1 VEPPIKNESP
11 TSPDVISNPSSP
23 TTVNSS
29 GSKLPSSSSP
39 ADLASPPSPPRIQ
52 RSPIVLKFMLVSLPL
67 LILACLALAIL
78 GPRLY
83 RLSFLRNLQDKASSI
98 GQIATYS
105 LAPAIIFDDRDNMS
119 EVLNSLSQIPEIDY
133 ILVFDASG
141 QELVRY
147 QRPLNQ
153 PTTPSSE
160 SASKIQPAPSTQVP
174 LTSTSSTLP
183 PLVELTRTA
192 LTGDGLY
199 YNLYTGIEHEGEP
212 VGSLSA
218 GFSLKLIKAEMAR
231 INRVFLTTSLLI
243 FAFGFLTI
251 YFLSVLVTRPLRKMA
266 RTVNEIAA
274 GNLNL
279 RLEVT
284 SSDEVGQLASI
295 FNYGLDELQKT
306 MSNLE
311 EAKETLEKKVE
322 ERTAELQ
329 RQVEE
334 TEAIARKLRE
344 SEELFRSMVESLG
357 EAVVIVDP
365 DERFVFANPA
375 ARKIFNDTGQNL
387 EGRSLEEFTTPLDFE
402 YIRQQTLRRQQG
414 FNDTYDLE
422 LTFPDGSK
430 KAVIVNA
437 APRVD
442 ADGRFTGVLAVLTE
456 ITERKKQEKALAE
469 AKDKLEKAIA
479 ELEQRNKDIV
489 QLVEMGEAISLAR
502 SEKEAVNLIVNYA
515 QKLFP
520 DFSGL
525 FYLRQGNENFLQ
537 LVSSWNV
544 SSPAETI
551 VNLDD
556 CWALRRSVPHFVD
569 PSNQA
574 FLCPHLRET
583 VRTPARTACVPLI
596 SGAETIGL
604 LVAFCCLS
612 PERQEPASPL
622 RSELTEFE
630 ARKPL
635 LIGFSQR
642 VAPSLAN
649 IRLRESLRQQSIRD
663 PLTGIFNRRYLE
675 ETLQREFA
683 RARRLG
689 QPLSVIMFD
698 IDHFKAVNDSYGHEA
713 GDVVLQSIAHE
724 LQSAVRTEDI
734 VCRFGGEEFV
744 VVMPGMDFKKA
755 AARASLILQA
765 VRNLEL
771 LVGET
776 KLIKITMSA
785 GVASFPS
792 HGKTPAEVLQAA
804 DQALFQ
810 AKKLGRDRVVEAEGQ
825 IDL

>member
-1 VEPPIKNESP
+1 MEPPIKNESP
-11 TSPDVISNPSSP
+11 TSPDAISNPSSP

-29 GSKLPSSSSP
+29 GSNPAPSSSL
-39 ADLASPPSPPRIQ
+39 ADLALPPSPPRSQ
-52 RSPIVLKFMLVSLPL
+52 RSTIVLKFMLVSLPL
-67 LILACLALAIL
+67 LILACLALVIL

-98 GQIATYS
+98 GQIASYS
-105 LAPAIIFDDRDNMS
+105 LAPAIIFDDRDNMI

-147 QRPLNQ
+147 QRPLN
-153 PTTPSSE
+153 PPEAPSSE
-160 SASKIQPAPSTQVP
+160 SISKIQPAPSTQVP
-174 LTSTSSTLP
+174 LTSPSSTLP
-183 PLVELTRTA
+183 PLAELTRTA
-192 LTGDGLY
+192 LTSDGLY

-212 VGSLSA
+212 VGSFSV
-218 GFSLKLIKAEMAR
+218 GFSLKLVKTEMAR
-231 INRVFLTTSLLI
+231 INRVFLMTSLLI

-306 MSNLE
+306 MKNLE

-365 DERFVFANPA
+365 DERFIFANPA
-375 ARKIFNDTGQNL
+375 ARRIFNDTENKL
-387 EGRSLEEFTTPLDFE
+387 EGRSLSEFTSREDFE
-402 YIRQQTLRRQQG
+402 RLRQQTRRRQLG
-414 FNDTYDLE
+414 FHDTYDLQ
-422 LTFPDGSK
+422 LTLPDGTK
-430 KAVIVNA
+430 KVVIVNA

-442 ADGRFTGVLAVLTE
+442 ADGRFSGVLAVLTE

-502 SEKEAVNLIVNYA
+502 SEKEAIDIIINYA
-515 QKLFP
+515 EKLFSE
-520 DFSGL
+520 DSGL
-525 FYLRQGNENFLQ
+525 FYLRPEKENFIELT
-537 LVSSWNV
+537 SAWNL
-544 SSPAETI
+544 SQKIGPI
-551 VNLDD
+551 LNLED
-556 CWALRRSVPHFVD
+556 CWALRKSSPHFVD
-569 PSNQA
+569 PDTGA
-574 FLCPHLRET
+574 FLCPHFRDIVKL
-583 VRTPARTACVPLI
+583 PARTACLPLI
-596 SGAETIGL
+596 SGGETIGL
-604 LVAFCCLS
+604 LAVICCS
-612 PERQEPASPL
+612 REEASDL
-622 RSELTEFE
+622 LEFE
-630 ARKPL
+630 ARKSL
-635 LIGFSQR
+635 LTVFSQR
-642 VAPSLAN
+642 VASSLAN

-675 ETLQREFA
+675 ETLQREFS
-683 RARRLG
+683 RARRLN
-689 QPLSVIMFD
+689 QPLSIIMFD

-713 GDVVLQSIAHE
+713 GDVVLQSIARE
-724 LQSAVRTEDI
+724 LQSIVRTEDI

-804 DQALFQ
+804 DQALFR
-810 AKKLGRDRVVEAEGQ
+810 AKKLGRDRAVEAEGQ
-825 IDL
+825 IDS

>member
-1 VEPPIKNESP
+1 MEPPIKNESP
-11 TSPDVISNPSSP
+11 TSPDAISNPSSP

-29 GSKLPSSSSP
+29 GSNPASSSSL
-39 ADLASPPSPPRIQ
+39 ADLALPPSPPRSQ

-147 QRPLNQ
+147 QRPLN
-153 PTTPSSE
+153 PPEAPSSE
-160 SASKIQPAPSTQVP
+160 SISKIQPAPSTQVP
-174 LTSTSSTLP
+174 LTSPSSTLP
-183 PLVELTRTA
+183 PLAELTRTA
-192 LTGDGLY
+192 LTSDGLY

-375 ARKIFNDTGQNL
+375 ARRIFNDTENKL
-387 EGRSLEEFTTPLDFE
+387 EGRSLSEFTSQEDFE
-402 YIRQQTLRRQQG
+402 RLRQQTRRRQLG
-414 FNDTYDLE
+414 FHDTYDLQ
-422 LTFPDGSK
+422 LTLPDGTK
-430 KAVIVNA
+430 KVVIVNA

-442 ADGRFTGVLAVLTE
+442 ADGRFSGVLAVLTE

-502 SEKEAVNLIVNYA
+502 SEKEAIDIIINYA
-515 QKLFP
+515 EKLFSE
-520 DFSGL
+520 DSGL
-525 FYLRQGNENFLQ
+525 FYLRPEKENFIELT
-537 LVSSWNV
+537 SAWNL
-544 SSPAETI
+544 SQKIGPI
-551 VNLDD
+551 LNLED
-556 CWALRRSVPHFVD
+556 CWALRKSSPHFVD
-569 PSNQA
+569 PDTGA
-574 FLCPHLRET
+574 FLCPHFRDIVKL
-583 VRTPARTACVPLI
+583 PARTACLPLI
-596 SGAETIGL
+596 SGGETIGL
-604 LVAFCCLS
+604 LAVICCS
-612 PERQEPASPL
+612 REEASDL
-622 RSELTEFE
+622 LEFE
-630 ARKPL
+630 ARKSL
-635 LIGFSQR
+635 LTVFSQR
-642 VAPSLAN
+642 VASSLAN

-713 GDVVLQSIAHE
+713 GDVVLQSIARE

-804 DQALFQ
+804 DQALFR
-810 AKKLGRDRVVEAEGQ
+810 AKKLGRDRAVEAEGQ
-825 IDL
+825 IDS

>member
-1 VEPPIKNESP
+1 MEPPIKNESP
-11 TSPDVISNPSSP
+11 TSPDAISNPSSP

-29 GSKLPSSSSP
+29 GSNPAPSSSL
-39 ADLASPPSPPRIQ
+39 ADLALPPSPPRSQ
-52 RSPIVLKFMLVSLPL
+52 RSSIVLKFMLVSLPL
-67 LILACLALAIL
+67 LILACLALVIL

-98 GQIATYS
+98 GQIASYS
-105 LAPAIIFDDRDNMS
+105 LAPAIIFDDRDNMI

-147 QRPLNQ
+147 QRPLN
-153 PTTPSSE
+153 PPEAPSSE
-160 SASKIQPAPSTQVP
+160 SISKIQPAPSTQVP
-174 LTSTSSTLP
+174 LTSPSSTLP
-183 PLVELTRTA
+183 PLAELTRTA
-192 LTGDGLY
+192 LTSDGLY

-212 VGSLSA
+212 VGSFSV
-218 GFSLKLIKAEMAR
+218 GFSLKLVKTEMAR
-231 INRVFLTTSLLI
+231 INRVFLMTSLLI

-306 MSNLE
+306 MKNLE

-375 ARKIFNDTGQNL
+375 ARRIFNDTENKL
-387 EGRSLEEFTTPLDFE
+387 EGRSLSEFTSQEDFE
-402 YIRQQTLRRQQG
+402 RLRQQTRRRQLG
-414 FNDTYDLE
+414 FHDTYDLQ
-422 LTFPDGSK
+422 LTLPDGTK
-430 KAVIVNA
+430 KVVIVNA

-442 ADGRFTGVLAVLTE
+442 ADGRFSGVLAVLTE

-502 SEKEAVNLIVNYA
+502 SEKEAIDIIINYA
-515 QKLFP
+515 EKLFSE
-520 DFSGL
+520 DSGL
-525 FYLRQGNENFLQ
+525 FYLRPEKENFIELT
-537 LVSSWNV
+537 SAWNL
-544 SSPAETI
+544 SQKIGPI
-551 VNLDD
+551 LNLED
-556 CWALRRSVPHFVD
+556 CWALRKSSPHFVD
-569 PSNQA
+569 PDTGA
-574 FLCPHLRET
+574 FLCPHFRDIVKL
-583 VRTPARTACVPLI
+583 PARTACLPLI
-596 SGAETIGL
+596 SGGETIGL
-604 LVAFCCLS
+604 LAVICCS
-612 PERQEPASPL
+612 REEASDL
-622 RSELTEFE
+622 LEFE
-630 ARKPL
+630 ARKSL
-635 LIGFSQR
+635 LTVFSQR
-642 VAPSLAN
+642 VASSLAN

-675 ETLQREFA
+675 ETLQREFS
-683 RARRLG
+683 RARRLN
-689 QPLSVIMFD
+689 QPLSIIMFD

-713 GDVVLQSIAHE
+713 GDVVLQSIARE
-724 LQSAVRTEDI
+724 LQSIVRTEDI

-804 DQALFQ
+804 DQALFR
-810 AKKLGRDRVVEAEGQ
+810 AKKLGRDRAVEAEGQ
-825 IDL
+825 IDS

>member
-1 VEPPIKNESP
+1 MEPPIKNESP
-11 TSPDVISNPSSP
+11 TSPDAISNPSSP

-29 GSKLPSSSSP
+29 GSNPAPSSSL
-39 ADLASPPSPPRIQ
+39 ADLALPPSPPRSQ
-52 RSPIVLKFMLVSLPL
+52 RSSIVLKFMLVSLPL
-67 LILACLALAIL
+67 LILACLALVIL

-98 GQIATYS
+98 GQIASYS
-105 LAPAIIFDDRDNMS
+105 LAPAIIFDDRDNMI

-147 QRPLNQ
+147 QRPLN
-153 PTTPSSE
+153 PPEAPSSE
-160 SASKIQPAPSTQVP
+160 SISKIQPAPSTQVP
-174 LTSTSSTLP
+174 LTSPSSTLP
-183 PLVELTRTA
+183 PLAELTRTA
-192 LTGDGLY
+192 LTSDGLY

-212 VGSLSA
+212 VGSFSV
-218 GFSLKLIKAEMAR
+218 GFSLKLVKTEMAR
-231 INRVFLTTSLLI
+231 INRVFLMTSLLI

-306 MSNLE
+306 MKNLE

-365 DERFVFANPA
+365 DERFIFANPA
-375 ARKIFNDTGQNL
+375 ARRIFNDTENKL
-387 EGRSLEEFTTPLDFE
+387 EGRSLSEFTSREDFE
-402 YIRQQTLRRQQG
+402 RLRQQTRRRQLG
-414 FNDTYDLE
+414 FHDTYDLQ
-422 LTFPDGSK
+422 LTLPDGTK
-430 KAVIVNA
+430 KVVIVNA

-442 ADGRFTGVLAVLTE
+442 ADGRFSGVLAVLTE

-502 SEKEAVNLIVNYA
+502 SEKEAIDIIINYA
-515 QKLFP
+515 EKLFSE
-520 DFSGL
+520 DSGL
-525 FYLRQGNENFLQ
+525 FYLRPEKENFIELT
-537 LVSSWNV
+537 SAWNL
-544 SSPAETI
+544 SQKIGPI
-551 VNLDD
+551 LNLED
-556 CWALRRSVPHFVD
+556 CWALRKSSPHFVD
-569 PSNQA
+569 PDTGA
-574 FLCPHLRET
+574 FLCPHFRDIVKL
-583 VRTPARTACVPLI
+583 PARTACLPLI
-596 SGAETIGL
+596 SGGETIGL
-604 LVAFCCLS
+604 LAVICCS
-612 PERQEPASPL
+612 REEASDL
-622 RSELTEFE
+622 LEFE
-630 ARKPL
+630 ARKSL
-635 LIGFSQR
+635 LTVFSQR
-642 VAPSLAN
+642 VASSLAN

-675 ETLQREFA
+675 ETLQREFS
-683 RARRLG
+683 RARRLN
-689 QPLSVIMFD
+689 QPLSIIMFD

-713 GDVVLQSIAHE
+713 GDVVLQSIARE
-724 LQSAVRTEDI
+724 LQSIVRTEDI

>member
-1 VEPPIKNESP
+1 
-11 TSPDVISNPSSP
+11 
-23 TTVNSS
+23 
-29 GSKLPSSSSP
+29 
-39 ADLASPPSPPRIQ
+39 
-52 RSPIVLKFMLVSLPL
+52 MLVSLPL
-67 LILACLALAIL
+67 LILACLALVIL

-98 GQIATYS
+98 GQIASYS
-105 LAPAIIFDDRDNMS
+105 LAPAIIFDDRDNMI

-147 QRPLNQ
+147 QRPLN
-153 PTTPSSE
+153 PPEAPSSE
-160 SASKIQPAPSTQVP
+160 SISKIQPAPSTQVP
-174 LTSTSSTLP
+174 LTSPSSTLP
-183 PLVELTRTA
+183 PLAELTRTA
-192 LTGDGLY
+192 LTSDGLY

-212 VGSLSA
+212 VGSFSV
-218 GFSLKLIKAEMAR
+218 GFSLKLVKTEMAR
-231 INRVFLTTSLLI
+231 INRVFLMTSLLI

-306 MSNLE
+306 MKNLE

-365 DERFVFANPA
+365 DERFIFANPA
-375 ARKIFNDTGQNL
+375 ARRIFNDTENKL
-387 EGRSLEEFTTPLDFE
+387 EGRSLSEFTSREDFE
-402 YIRQQTLRRQQG
+402 RLRQQTRRRQLG
-414 FNDTYDLE
+414 FHDTYDLQ
-422 LTFPDGSK
+422 LTLPDGTK
-430 KAVIVNA
+430 KVVIVNA

-442 ADGRFTGVLAVLTE
+442 ADGRFSGVLAVLTE

-502 SEKEAVNLIVNYA
+502 SEKEAIDIIINYA
-515 QKLFP
+515 EKLFSE
-520 DFSGL
+520 DSGL
-525 FYLRQGNENFLQ
+525 FYLRPEKENFIELT
-537 LVSSWNV
+537 SAWNL
-544 SSPAETI
+544 SQKIGPI
-551 VNLDD
+551 LNLED
-556 CWALRRSVPHFVD
+556 CWALRKSSPHFVD
-569 PSNQA
+569 PDTGA
-574 FLCPHLRET
+574 FLCPHFRDIVKL
-583 VRTPARTACVPLI
+583 PARTACLPLI
-596 SGAETIGL
+596 SGGETIGL
-604 LVAFCCLS
+604 LAVICCS
-612 PERQEPASPL
+612 REEASDL
-622 RSELTEFE
+622 LEFE
-630 ARKPL
+630 ARKSL
-635 LIGFSQR
+635 LTVFSQR
-642 VAPSLAN
+642 VASSLAN

-675 ETLQREFA
+675 ETLQREFS
-683 RARRLG
+683 RARRLN
-689 QPLSVIMFD
+689 QPLSIIMFD

-713 GDVVLQSIAHE
+713 GDVVLQSIARE
-724 LQSAVRTEDI
+724 LQSIVRTEDI

-804 DQALFQ
+804 DQALFR
-810 AKKLGRDRVVEAEGQ
+810 AKKLGRDRAVEAEGQ
-825 IDL
+825 IDS

>member
-1 VEPPIKNESP
+1 MEPPIKNESP

-279 RLEVT
+279 RLEVN

-375 ARKIFNDTGQNL
+375 ARRIFNDTENKL
-387 EGRSLEEFTTPLDFE
+387 EGRSLSEFTSQEDFE
-402 YIRQQTLRRQQG
+402 RLRQQTRRRQLG
-414 FNDTYDLE
+414 FHDTYDLQ
-422 LTFPDGSK
+422 LTLPDGTK
-430 KAVIVNA
+430 KVVIVNA

-442 ADGRFTGVLAVLTE
+442 ADGRFSGVLAVLTE

-502 SEKEAVNLIVNYA
+502 SEKEAIDIIINYA
-515 QKLFP
+515 EKLFSE
-520 DFSGL
+520 DSGL
-525 FYLRQGNENFLQ
+525 FYLRPEKENFIELT
-537 LVSSWNV
+537 SAWNL
-544 SSPAETI
+544 SQKIGPI
-551 VNLDD
+551 LNLED
-556 CWALRRSVPHFVD
+556 CWALRKSSPHFVD
-569 PSNQA
+569 PDTGA
-574 FLCPHLRET
+574 FLCPHFRDIVKL
-583 VRTPARTACVPLI
+583 PARTACLPLI
-596 SGAETIGL
+596 SGGETIGL
-604 LVAFCCLS
+604 LAVICCS
-612 PERQEPASPL
+612 REEASDL
-622 RSELTEFE
+622 LEFE
-630 ARKPL
+630 ARKSL
-635 LIGFSQR
+635 LTVFSQR
-642 VAPSLAN
+642 VASSLAN

-683 RARRLG
+683 RARRLN
-689 QPLSVIMFD
+689 QPLSIIMFD

-713 GDVVLQSIAHE
+713 GDVVLQSIARE
-724 LQSAVRTEDI
+724 LQSVVRTEDI

-804 DQALFQ
+804 DQALFR

>member
-1 VEPPIKNESP
+1 MEPPIKNESP
-11 TSPDVISNPSSP
+11 TSPDVISNPSP

-29 GSKLPSSSSP
+29 GSNPASSSSP

-192 LTGDGLY
+192 LTSDGLY

-218 GFSLKLIKAEMAR
+218 GFSLKLIKAEMTR
-231 INRVFLTTSLLI
+231 INRLFLMTSFLI

-442 ADGRFTGVLAVLTE
+442 ADGRFSGVLAVLTE

-502 SEKEAVNLIVNYA
+502 SEKEAIDIIINYA
-515 QKLFP
+515 EKLFSE
-520 DFSGL
+520 DSGL
-525 FYLRQGNENFLQ
+525 FYLRPEKENFIELT
-537 LVSSWNV
+537 SAWNL
-544 SSPAETI
+544 SQKIGPI
-551 VNLDD
+551 LNLED
-556 CWALRRSVPHFVD
+556 CWALRKSSPHFVD
-569 PSNQA
+569 PDTGA
-574 FLCPHLRET
+574 FLCPHFRDIVKL
-583 VRTPARTACVPLI
+583 PARTACLPLI
-596 SGAETIGL
+596 SGGETIGL
-604 LVAFCCLS
+604 LAVICCS
-612 PERQEPASPL
+612 REEASDL
-622 RSELTEFE
+622 LEFE
-630 ARKPL
+630 ARKSL
-635 LIGFSQR
+635 LTVFSQR
-642 VAPSLAN
+642 VASSLAN

-675 ETLQREFA
+675 ETLQREFS
-683 RARRLG
+683 RARRLN
-689 QPLSVIMFD
+689 QPLSIIMFD

-713 GDVVLQSIAHE
+713 GDVVLQSIARE
-724 LQSAVRTEDI
+724 LQSIVRTEDI

>member
-1 VEPPIKNESP
+1 
-11 TSPDVISNPSSP
+11 
-23 TTVNSS
+23 
-29 GSKLPSSSSP
+29 
-39 ADLASPPSPPRIQ
+39 
-52 RSPIVLKFMLVSLPL
+52 MLVSLPL

-279 RLEVT
+279 RLEVN

-375 ARKIFNDTGQNL
+375 ARRIFNDTENKL
-387 EGRSLEEFTTPLDFE
+387 EGRSLSEFTSQEDFE
-402 YIRQQTLRRQQG
+402 RLRQQTRRRQLG
-414 FNDTYDLE
+414 FHDTYDLQ
-422 LTFPDGSK
+422 LTLPDGTK
-430 KAVIVNA
+430 KVVIVNA

-442 ADGRFTGVLAVLTE
+442 ADGRFSGVLAVLTE

-502 SEKEAVNLIVNYA
+502 SEKEAIDIIINYA
-515 QKLFP
+515 EKLFSE
-520 DFSGL
+520 DSGL
-525 FYLRQGNENFLQ
+525 FYLRPEKENFIELT
-537 LVSSWNV
+537 SAWNL
-544 SSPAETI
+544 SQKIGPI
-551 VNLDD
+551 LNLED
-556 CWALRRSVPHFVD
+556 CWALRKSSPHFVD
-569 PSNQA
+569 PDTGA
-574 FLCPHLRET
+574 FLCPHFRDIVKL
-583 VRTPARTACVPLI
+583 PARTACLPLI
-596 SGAETIGL
+596 SGGETIGL
-604 LVAFCCLS
+604 LAVICCS
-612 PERQEPASPL
+612 REEASDL
-622 RSELTEFE
+622 LEFE
-630 ARKPL
+630 ARKSL
-635 LIGFSQR
+635 LTVFSQR
-642 VAPSLAN
+642 VASSLAN

-683 RARRLG
+683 RARRLN
-689 QPLSVIMFD
+689 QPLSIIMFD

-713 GDVVLQSIAHE
+713 GDVVLQSIARE
-724 LQSAVRTEDI
+724 LQSVVRTEDI

-804 DQALFQ
+804 DQALFR

>member
-1 VEPPIKNESP
+1 MEPPIKNESP

-29 GSKLPSSSSP
+29 GSNPASSSSL
-39 ADLASPPSPPRIQ
+39 ADLALPPSPPRSQ

-147 QRPLNQ
+147 QRPLN
-153 PTTPSSE
+153 PPEAPSSE
-160 SASKIQPAPSTQVP
+160 SISKIQPAPSTQVP
-174 LTSTSSTLP
+174 LTSPSSTLP
-183 PLVELTRTA
+183 PLAELTRTA
-192 LTGDGLY
+192 LTSDGLY

-375 ARKIFNDTGQNL
+375 ARRIFNDTENKL
-387 EGRSLEEFTTPLDFE
+387 EGRSLSEFTSQEDFE
-402 YIRQQTLRRQQG
+402 RLRQQTRRRQLG
-414 FNDTYDLE
+414 FHDTYDLQ
-422 LTFPDGSK
+422 LTLPDGTK
-430 KAVIVNA
+430 KVVIVNA

-442 ADGRFTGVLAVLTE
+442 ADGRFSGVLAVLTE

-502 SEKEAVNLIVNYA
+502 SEKEA
-515 QKLFP
+515 
-520 DFSGL
+520 
-525 FYLRQGNENFLQ
+525 
-537 LVSSWNV
+537 
-544 SSPAETI
+544 
-551 VNLDD
+551 
-556 CWALRRSVPHFVD
+556 
-569 PSNQA
+569 
-574 FLCPHLRET
+574 
-583 VRTPARTACVPLI
+583 
-596 SGAETIGL
+596 
-604 LVAFCCLS
+604 
-612 PERQEPASPL
+612 
-622 RSELTEFE
+622 
-630 ARKPL
+630 
-635 LIGFSQR
+635 
-642 VAPSLAN
+642 
-649 IRLRESLRQQSIRD
+649 
-663 PLTGIFNRRYLE
+663 
-675 ETLQREFA
+675 
-683 RARRLG
+683 
-689 QPLSVIMFD
+689 
-698 IDHFKAVNDSYGHEA
+698 
-713 GDVVLQSIAHE
+713 
-724 LQSAVRTEDI
+724 
-734 VCRFGGEEFV
+734 
-744 VVMPGMDFKKA
+744 
-755 AARASLILQA
+755 
-765 VRNLEL
+765 
-771 LVGET
+771 
-776 KLIKITMSA
+776 
-785 GVASFPS
+785 
-792 HGKTPAEVLQAA
+792 
-804 DQALFQ
+804 
-810 AKKLGRDRVVEAEGQ
+810 
-825 IDL
+825 

>member
-11 TSPDVISNPSSP
+11 TSPDAISNPSSP

-29 GSKLPSSSSP
+29 GSNPAPSSSL
-39 ADLASPPSPPRIQ
+39 ADLALPPSPPRSQ
-52 RSPIVLKFMLVSLPL
+52 RSSIVLKFMLVSLPL
-67 LILACLALAIL
+67 LILACLALVIL

-98 GQIATYS
+98 GQIASYS
-105 LAPAIIFDDRDNMS
+105 LAPAIIFDDRDNMI

-147 QRPLNQ
+147 QRPLSL
-153 PTTPSSE
+153 PEAPSSE
-160 SASKIQPAPSTQVP
+160 SVSKIQPAPSTQVP
-174 LTSTSSTLP
+174 LTSPSSTLP
-183 PLVELTRTA
+183 PLAELTRTA
-192 LTGDGLY
+192 LTSDGLY

-212 VGSLSA
+212 VGSFSV
-218 GFSLKLIKAEMAR
+218 GFSLKLVKTEMAR
-231 INRVFLTTSLLI
+231 INRVFLMTSLLI

-306 MSNLE
+306 MKNLE

-344 SEELFRSMVESLG
+344 SEGLFRSMVESLG

-365 DERFVFANPA
+365 DERFIFANPA
-375 ARKIFNDTGQNL
+375 ARRIFNDTENKL
-387 EGRSLEEFTTPLDFE
+387 EGRSLSEFTSQEDFE
-402 YIRQQTLRRQQG
+402 RLRQQTRRRQLG
-414 FNDTYDLE
+414 FHDTYDLQ
-422 LTFPDGSK
+422 LTLPDGTK
-430 KAVIVNA
+430 KVVIVNA

-442 ADGRFTGVLAVLTE
+442 ADGRFSGVLAVLTE

-502 SEKEAVNLIVNYA
+502 SEKEAIDIIINYA
-515 QKLFP
+515 EKLFSE
-520 DFSGL
+520 DSGL
-525 FYLRQGNENFLQ
+525 FYLRPEKENFIELT
-537 LVSSWNV
+537 SAWNL
-544 SSPAETI
+544 SQKIGPI
-551 VNLDD
+551 LNLED
-556 CWALRRSVPHFVD
+556 CWALRKSSPHFVD
-569 PSNQA
+569 PDTGA
-574 FLCPHLRET
+574 FLCPHFRDIVKL
-583 VRTPARTACVPLI
+583 PARTACLPLI
-596 SGAETIGL
+596 SGGETIGL
-604 LVAFCCLS
+604 LAVICCS
-612 PERQEPASPL
+612 REEASDL
-622 RSELTEFE
+622 LEFE
-630 ARKPL
+630 ARKSL
-635 LIGFSQR
+635 LTVFSQR
-642 VAPSLAN
+642 VASSLAN

-683 RARRLG
+683 RARRLN
-689 QPLSVIMFD
+689 QPLSIIMFD

-713 GDVVLQSIAHE
+713 GDVVLQSIARE
-724 LQSAVRTEDI
+724 LQSVVRTEDI

-804 DQALFQ
+804 DQALFR

>member
-279 RLEVT
+279 RLEVN

-375 ARKIFNDTGQNL
+375 ARRIFNDTENKL
-387 EGRSLEEFTTPLDFE
+387 EGRSLSEFTSQEDFE
-402 YIRQQTLRRQQG
+402 RLRQQTRRRQLG
-414 FNDTYDLE
+414 FHDTYDLQ
-422 LTFPDGSK
+422 LTLPDGTK
-430 KAVIVNA
+430 KVVIVNA

-442 ADGRFTGVLAVLTE
+442 ADGRFSGVLAVLTE

-502 SEKEAVNLIVNYA
+502 SEKEAIDIIINYA
-515 QKLFP
+515 EKLFSE
-520 DFSGL
+520 DSGL
-525 FYLRQGNENFLQ
+525 FYLRPEKENFIELT
-537 LVSSWNV
+537 SAWNL
-544 SSPAETI
+544 SQKIGPI
-551 VNLDD
+551 LNLED
-556 CWALRRSVPHFVD
+556 CWALRKSSPHFVD
-569 PSNQA
+569 PDTGA
-574 FLCPHLRET
+574 FLCPHFRDIVKL
-583 VRTPARTACVPLI
+583 PARTACLPLI
-596 SGAETIGL
+596 SGGETIGL
-604 LVAFCCLS
+604 LAVICCS
-612 PERQEPASPL
+612 REEASDL
-622 RSELTEFE
+622 LEFE
-630 ARKPL
+630 ARKSL
-635 LIGFSQR
+635 LTVFSQR
-642 VAPSLAN
+642 VASSLAN

-683 RARRLG
+683 RARRLN
-689 QPLSVIMFD
+689 QPLSIIMFD

-713 GDVVLQSIAHE
+713 GDVVLQSIARE
-724 LQSAVRTEDI
+724 LQSVVRTEDI

-804 DQALFQ
+804 DQALFR

>member
-1 VEPPIKNESP
+1 MEPPIKNESP
-11 TSPDVISNPSSP
+11 TSPDAISNPSSP

-29 GSKLPSSSSP
+29 GSNPAPSSSL
-39 ADLASPPSPPRIQ
+39 ADLALPPSPPRSQ
-52 RSPIVLKFMLVSLPL
+52 RSSIVLKFMLVSLPL
-67 LILACLALAIL
+67 LILACLALVIL

-98 GQIATYS
+98 GQIASYS
-105 LAPAIIFDDRDNMS
+105 LAPAIIFDDRDNMI

-147 QRPLNQ
+147 QRPLSL
-153 PTTPSSE
+153 PEAPSSE
-160 SASKIQPAPSTQVP
+160 SVSKIQPAPSTQVP
-174 LTSTSSTLP
+174 LTSPSSTLP
-183 PLVELTRTA
+183 PLAELTRTA
-192 LTGDGLY
+192 LTSDGLY

-212 VGSLSA
+212 VGSFSV
-218 GFSLKLIKAEMAR
+218 GFSLKLVKTEMAR
-231 INRVFLTTSLLI
+231 INRVFLMTSLLI

-306 MSNLE
+306 MKNLE

-344 SEELFRSMVESLG
+344 SEGLFRSMVESLG

-365 DERFVFANPA
+365 DERFIFANPA
-375 ARKIFNDTGQNL
+375 ARRIFNDTENKL
-387 EGRSLEEFTTPLDFE
+387 EGRSLSEFTSQEDFE
-402 YIRQQTLRRQQG
+402 RLRQQTRRRQLG
-414 FNDTYDLE
+414 FHDTYDLQ
-422 LTFPDGSK
+422 LTLPDGTK
-430 KAVIVNA
+430 KVVIVNA

-442 ADGRFTGVLAVLTE
+442 ADGRFSGVLAVLTE

-502 SEKEAVNLIVNYA
+502 SEKEAIDIIINYA
-515 QKLFP
+515 EKLFSE
-520 DFSGL
+520 DSGL
-525 FYLRQGNENFLQ
+525 FYLRPEKENFIELT
-537 LVSSWNV
+537 SAWNL
-544 SSPAETI
+544 SQKIGPI
-551 VNLDD
+551 LNLED
-556 CWALRRSVPHFVD
+556 CWALRKSSPHFVD
-569 PSNQA
+569 PDTGA
-574 FLCPHLRET
+574 FLCPHFRDIVKL
-583 VRTPARTACVPLI
+583 PARTACLPLI
-596 SGAETIGL
+596 SGGETIGL
-604 LVAFCCLS
+604 LAVICCS
-612 PERQEPASPL
+612 REEASDL
-622 RSELTEFE
+622 LEFE
-630 ARKPL
+630 ARKSL
-635 LIGFSQR
+635 LTVFSQR
-642 VAPSLAN
+642 VASSLAN

-683 RARRLG
+683 RARRLN
-689 QPLSVIMFD
+689 QPLSIIMFD

-713 GDVVLQSIAHE
+713 GDVVLQSIARE
-724 LQSAVRTEDI
+724 LQSVVRTEDI

-804 DQALFQ
+804 DQALFR

>member
-11 TSPDVISNPSSP
+11 TSPDAISNPSSP

-29 GSKLPSSSSP
+29 GSNPAPSSSL
-39 ADLASPPSPPRIQ
+39 ADLALPPSPPRSQ
-52 RSPIVLKFMLVSLPL
+52 RSSIVLKFMLVSLPL
-67 LILACLALAIL
+67 LILACLALVIL

-98 GQIATYS
+98 GQIASYS
-105 LAPAIIFDDRDNMS
+105 LAPAIIFDDRDNMI

-147 QRPLNQ
+147 QRPLN
-153 PTTPSSE
+153 PPEAPSSE
-160 SASKIQPAPSTQVP
+160 SISKIQPAPSTQVP
-174 LTSTSSTLP
+174 LTSPSSTLP
-183 PLVELTRTA
+183 PLAELTRTA
-192 LTGDGLY
+192 LTSDGLY

-212 VGSLSA
+212 VGSFSV
-218 GFSLKLIKAEMAR
+218 GFSLKLVKTEMAR
-231 INRVFLTTSLLI
+231 INRVFLMTSLLI

-306 MSNLE
+306 MKNLE

-365 DERFVFANPA
+365 DERFIFANPA
-375 ARKIFNDTGQNL
+375 ARRIFNDTENKL
-387 EGRSLEEFTTPLDFE
+387 EGRSLSEFTSREDFE
-402 YIRQQTLRRQQG
+402 RLRQQTRRRQLG
-414 FNDTYDLE
+414 FHDTYDLQ
-422 LTFPDGSK
+422 LTLPDGTK
-430 KAVIVNA
+430 KVVIVNA

-442 ADGRFTGVLAVLTE
+442 ADGRFSGVLAVLTE

-502 SEKEAVNLIVNYA
+502 SEKEAIDIIINYA
-515 QKLFP
+515 EKLFSE
-520 DFSGL
+520 DSGL
-525 FYLRQGNENFLQ
+525 FYLRPEKENFIELT
-537 LVSSWNV
+537 SAWNL
-544 SSPAETI
+544 SQKIGPI
-551 VNLDD
+551 LNLED
-556 CWALRRSVPHFVD
+556 CWALRKSSPHFVD
-569 PSNQA
+569 PDTGA
-574 FLCPHLRET
+574 FLCPHFRDIVKL
-583 VRTPARTACVPLI
+583 PARTACLPLI
-596 SGAETIGL
+596 SGGETIGL
-604 LVAFCCLS
+604 LAVICCS
-612 PERQEPASPL
+612 REEASDL
-622 RSELTEFE
+622 LEFE
-630 ARKPL
+630 ARKSL
-635 LIGFSQR
+635 LTVFSQR
-642 VAPSLAN
+642 VASSLAN

-675 ETLQREFA
+675 ETLQREFS
-683 RARRLG
+683 RARRLN
-689 QPLSVIMFD
+689 QPLSIIMFD

-713 GDVVLQSIAHE
+713 GDVVLQSIARE
-724 LQSAVRTEDI
+724 LQSIVRTEDI

-804 DQALFQ
+804 DQALFR
-810 AKKLGRDRVVEAEGQ
+810 AKKLGRDRAVEAEGQ
-825 IDL
+825 IDS

>member
-1 VEPPIKNESP
+1 MEPPIKNESP
-11 TSPDVISNPSSP
+11 TSPDAISNPSSP

-29 GSKLPSSSSP
+29 GSNPASSSSL
-39 ADLASPPSPPRIQ
+39 ADLALPPSPPRSQ

-174 LTSTSSTLP
+174 LTSPSSTLP
-183 PLVELTRTA
+183 PLAELTRTA
-192 LTGDGLY
+192 LTSDGLY

-375 ARKIFNDTGQNL
+375 ARRIFNDTENKL
-387 EGRSLEEFTTPLDFE
+387 EGRSLSEFTSREDFE
-402 YIRQQTLRRQQG
+402 RLRQQTRRRQLG
-414 FNDTYDLE
+414 FHDTYDLQ
-422 LTFPDGSK
+422 LTLPDGTK
-430 KAVIVNA
+430 KVVIVNA

-442 ADGRFTGVLAVLTE
+442 ADGRFSGVLAVLTE

-502 SEKEAVNLIVNYA
+502 SEKEAIDIIINYA
-515 QKLFP
+515 EKLFSE
-520 DFSGL
+520 DSGL
-525 FYLRQGNENFLQ
+525 FYLRPEKENFIELT
-537 LVSSWNV
+537 SAWNL
-544 SSPAETI
+544 SQKIGPI
-551 VNLDD
+551 LNLED
-556 CWALRRSVPHFVD
+556 CWALRKSSPHFVD
-569 PSNQA
+569 PDTGA
-574 FLCPHLRET
+574 FLCPHFRDIVKL
-583 VRTPARTACVPLI
+583 PARTACLPLI
-596 SGAETIGL
+596 SGGETIGL
-604 LVAFCCLS
+604 LAVICCS
-612 PERQEPASPL
+612 REEASDL
-622 RSELTEFE
+622 LEFE
-630 ARKPL
+630 ARKSL
-635 LIGFSQR
+635 LTVFSQR
-642 VAPSLAN
+642 VASSLAN

-675 ETLQREFA
+675 ETLQREFS
-683 RARRLG
+683 RARRLN
-689 QPLSVIMFD
+689 QPLSIIMFD

-713 GDVVLQSIAHE
+713 GDVVLQSIARE
-724 LQSAVRTEDI
+724 LQSIVRTEDI

-804 DQALFQ
+804 DQALFR
-810 AKKLGRDRVVEAEGQ
+810 AKKLGRDRAVEAEGQ
-825 IDL
+825 IDS

>member
-1 VEPPIKNESP
+1 MEPPIKNESP
-11 TSPDVISNPSSP
+11 TSPDAISNPSSP

-29 GSKLPSSSSP
+29 GSNPASSSSL
-39 ADLASPPSPPRIQ
+39 ADLALPPSPPRSQ

-174 LTSTSSTLP
+174 LTSPSSTLP
-183 PLVELTRTA
+183 PLAELTRTA
-192 LTGDGLY
+192 LTSDGLY

-442 ADGRFTGVLAVLTE
+442 ADGRFSGVLAVLTE

-502 SEKEAVNLIVNYA
+502 SEKEAIDIIINYA
-515 QKLFP
+515 EKLFSE
-520 DFSGL
+520 DSGL
-525 FYLRQGNENFLQ
+525 FYLRPEKENFIELT
-537 LVSSWNV
+537 SAWNL
-544 SSPAETI
+544 SQKIGPI
-551 VNLDD
+551 LNLED
-556 CWALRRSVPHFVD
+556 CWALRKSSPHFVD
-569 PSNQA
+569 PDTGA
-574 FLCPHLRET
+574 FLCPHFRDIVKL
-583 VRTPARTACVPLI
+583 PARTACLPLI
-596 SGAETIGL
+596 SGGETIGL
-604 LVAFCCLS
+604 LAVICCS
-612 PERQEPASPL
+612 REEASDL
-622 RSELTEFE
+622 LEFE
-630 ARKPL
+630 ARKSL
-635 LIGFSQR
+635 LTVFSQR
-642 VAPSLAN
+642 VASSLAN

-675 ETLQREFA
+675 ETLQREFS
-683 RARRLG
+683 RARRLN
-689 QPLSVIMFD
+689 QPLSIIMFD

-713 GDVVLQSIAHE
+713 GDVVLQSIARE
-724 LQSAVRTEDI
+724 LQSIVRTEDI

-804 DQALFQ
+804 DQALFR
-810 AKKLGRDRVVEAEGQ
+810 AKKLGRDRAVEAEGQ
-825 IDL
+825 IDS

>member
-11 TSPDVISNPSSP
+11 TSPDAISNPSSP

-29 GSKLPSSSSP
+29 GSNPAPSSSL
-39 ADLASPPSPPRIQ
+39 ADLALPPSPPRSQ
-52 RSPIVLKFMLVSLPL
+52 RSSIVLKFMLVSLPL
-67 LILACLALAIL
+67 LILACLALVIL

-98 GQIATYS
+98 GQIASYS
-105 LAPAIIFDDRDNMS
+105 LAPAIIFDDRDNMI

-147 QRPLNQ
+147 QRPLN
-153 PTTPSSE
+153 PPEAPSSE
-160 SASKIQPAPSTQVP
+160 SISKIQPAPSTQVP
-174 LTSTSSTLP
+174 LTSPSSTLP
-183 PLVELTRTA
+183 PLAELTRTA
-192 LTGDGLY
+192 LTSDGLY

-212 VGSLSA
+212 VGSFSV
-218 GFSLKLIKAEMAR
+218 GFSLKLVKTEMAR
-231 INRVFLTTSLLI
+231 INRVFLMTSLLI

-306 MSNLE
+306 MKNLE

-365 DERFVFANPA
+365 DERFIFANPA
-375 ARKIFNDTGQNL
+375 ARRIFNDTENKL
-387 EGRSLEEFTTPLDFE
+387 EGRSLSEFTSREDFE
-402 YIRQQTLRRQQG
+402 RLRQQTRRRQLG
-414 FNDTYDLE
+414 FHDTYDLQ
-422 LTFPDGSK
+422 LTLPDGTK
-430 KAVIVNA
+430 KVVIVNA

-442 ADGRFTGVLAVLTE
+442 ADGRFSGVLAVLTE

-502 SEKEAVNLIVNYA
+502 SEKEAIDIIINYA
-515 QKLFP
+515 EKLFSE
-520 DFSGL
+520 DSGL
-525 FYLRQGNENFLQ
+525 FYLRPEKENFIELT
-537 LVSSWNV
+537 SAWNL
-544 SSPAETI
+544 SQKIGPI
-551 VNLDD
+551 LNLED
-556 CWALRRSVPHFVD
+556 CWALRKSSPHFVD
-569 PSNQA
+569 PDTGA
-574 FLCPHLRET
+574 FLCPHFRDIVKL
-583 VRTPARTACVPLI
+583 PARTACLPLI
-596 SGAETIGL
+596 SGGETIGL
-604 LVAFCCLS
+604 LAVICCS
-612 PERQEPASPL
+612 REEASDL
-622 RSELTEFE
+622 LEFE
-630 ARKPL
+630 ARKSL
-635 LIGFSQR
+635 LTVFSQR
-642 VAPSLAN
+642 VASSLAN

-675 ETLQREFA
+675 ETLQREFS
-683 RARRLG
+683 RARRLN
-689 QPLSVIMFD
+689 QPLSIIMFD

-713 GDVVLQSIAHE
+713 GDVVLQSIARE
-724 LQSAVRTEDI
+724 LQSIVRTEDI

>member
-1 VEPPIKNESP
+1 MEPPIKNESP
-11 TSPDVISNPSSP
+11 TSPDAISNPSSP

-29 GSKLPSSSSP
+29 GSNPAPSSSL
-39 ADLASPPSPPRIQ
+39 ADLALPPSPPRSQ
-52 RSPIVLKFMLVSLPL
+52 RSSIVLKFMLVSLPL
-67 LILACLALAIL
+67 LILACLALVIL

-98 GQIATYS
+98 GQIASYS
-105 LAPAIIFDDRDNMS
+105 LAPAIIFDDRDNMI

-147 QRPLNQ
+147 QRPLN
-153 PTTPSSE
+153 PPEAPSSE
-160 SASKIQPAPSTQVP
+160 SISKIQPAPSTQVP
-174 LTSTSSTLP
+174 LTSPSSTLP
-183 PLVELTRTA
+183 PLAELTRTA
-192 LTGDGLY
+192 LTSDGLY

-212 VGSLSA
+212 VGSFSV
-218 GFSLKLIKAEMAR
+218 GFSLKLVKTEMAR
-231 INRVFLTTSLLI
+231 INRVFLMTSLLI

-306 MSNLE
+306 MKNLE

-365 DERFVFANPA
+365 DERFIFANPA
-375 ARKIFNDTGQNL
+375 ARRIFNDTENKL
-387 EGRSLEEFTTPLDFE
+387 EGRSLSEFTSREDFE
-402 YIRQQTLRRQQG
+402 RLRQQTRRRQLG
-414 FNDTYDLE
+414 FHDTYDLQ
-422 LTFPDGSK
+422 LTLPDGTK
-430 KAVIVNA
+430 KVVIVNA

-442 ADGRFTGVLAVLTE
+442 ADGRFSGVLAVLTE

-502 SEKEAVNLIVNYA
+502 SEKEAIDIIINYA
-515 QKLFP
+515 EKLFSE
-520 DFSGL
+520 DSGL
-525 FYLRQGNENFLQ
+525 FYLRPEKENFIELT
-537 LVSSWNV
+537 SAWNL
-544 SSPAETI
+544 SQKIGPI
-551 VNLDD
+551 LNLED
-556 CWALRRSVPHFVD
+556 CWALRKSSPHFVD
-569 PSNQA
+569 PDTGA
-574 FLCPHLRET
+574 FLCPHFRDIVKL
-583 VRTPARTACVPLI
+583 PARTACLPLI
-596 SGAETIGL
+596 SGGETIGL
-604 LVAFCCLS
+604 LAVICCS
-612 PERQEPASPL
+612 REEASDL
-622 RSELTEFE
+622 LEFE
-630 ARKPL
+630 ARKSL
-635 LIGFSQR
+635 LTVFSQR
-642 VAPSLAN
+642 VASSLAN

-675 ETLQREFA
+675 ETLQREFS
-683 RARRLG
+683 RARRLN
-689 QPLSVIMFD
+689 QPLSIIMFD

-713 GDVVLQSIAHE
+713 GDVVLQSIARE
-724 LQSAVRTEDI
+724 LQSIVRTEDI

-804 DQALFQ
+804 DQALFR
-810 AKKLGRDRVVEAEGQ
+810 AKKLGRDRAVEAEGQ
-825 IDL
+825 IDS